1 MPLYLTFFSPSANTF
16 IGSTISR
23 TDNLDSANIHV
34 IVHGQT
40 ELFEVVKS
48 KLILKGFKEERI
60 FIAKLDEAG
69 NIGEYVAM
77 AWPPRRPHEI
87 IVSQIVDEKQ
97 PQESTS
103 APGAWE
109 SVQQK
114 ELYRIPLM

>member
-1 MPLYLTFFSPSANTF
+1 M
-16 IGSTISR
+16 
-23 TDNLDSANIHV
+23 
-34 IVHGQT
+34 IVHGQK

-60 FIAKLDEAG
+60 IKAKLDEAG

-77 AWPPRRPHEI
+77 AWPPGRPQEI
-87 IVSQIVDEKQ
+87 IVNQIVDEKQ
-97 PQESTS
+97 ARESTS